1 MECLKNLVKIKG
13 ACEVDQVGPFVQD
26 WVNLPSSILAHIAS
40 VDELSGAIVGES
52 ILDSAINQ
60 VQSDI
65 SSGFANGNSI
75 KSGNVFSLVHD
86 STYTNSY
93 IPNAG
98 SYISNFYRSAFSKI
112 TINSITFKAQ
122 FDGPFVLILEDGL
135 ENKEFDMV
143 AQSNVQLVVPIEY
156 STKSKY
162 VKIYAKDTTKNFAL
176 MTKNNA
182 CGSCTDRKFYMEFK
196 GLQNGVITTTPIG
209 FVPYAFIECDS
220 DFIQCNA
227 ISNAM
232 VKPLVG
238 KAIAIKTGIIAYT
251 RLLLSPR
258 LNDSTVNINQEAV
271 GQYLSDLENKYRE
284 TIFGSVQAYG
294 HAQTKGVVD
303 LISATLKGL
312 SNDACIDCSA
322 RIYTSAVAF

>member
-1 MECLKNLVKIKG
+1 MECLKNLVKIKDT
-13 ACEVDQVGPFVQD
+13 CDENQVGPFVQD

-40 VDELSGAIVGES
+40 VDELSGALLGES
-52 ILDSAINQ
+52 ILNSAINQ

-75 KSGNVFSLVHD
+75 KSGNVFSLVHN
-86 STYTNSY
+86 STFTNSY
-93 IPNAG
+93 IPNSG

-122 FDGPFVLILEDGL
+122 FEGAFILVLEDGI

-143 AQSNVQLVVPIEY
+143 AQANVPIIVPIEY
-156 STKSKY
+156 STRSKY

-176 MTKNNA
+176 MSKNTA
-182 CGSCTDRKFYMEFK
+182 CGSCSGRKFYMEFK
-196 GLQNGVITTTPIG
+196 GYQNGLITTTPIG
-209 FVPYAFIECDS
+209 FIPYAFIECDS

-238 KAIAIKTGIIAYT
+238 KAIAIKMGIIAYT

-303 LISATLKGL
+303 LISDSLKSL
-312 SNDACIDCSA
+312 SNDDCIDCSS